1 MSDQQQHLQDLLKQ
15 RESLIAEINKM
26 QADAGNKRD
35 LLLKIAGII
44 EYLEQMGVS
53 LPMESKAVEAQA
65 SEPVSE

>member
-15 RESLIAEINKM
+15 RENLISEINKI

-44 EYLEQMGVS
+44 EYLEQMGIS
-53 LPMESKAVEAQA
+53 LPQEAQAAQA